1 MTPSHD
7 NWIRKFIVS
16 DPRKHK
22 KGFTVY
28 KVTSIVYA
36 ESSPEALAKTV
47 VWKRYNDF
55 KKLHNQLQIKH
66 KKLYLKDTFP
76 PFVKAKFFGRF
87 EDDVIEERRKCAESL
102 LEFASQHSALYKCS
116 AFVKFFESGYTVTEN
131 IVEEAPIVLVTG
143 SDEITNNTPS
153 LLDSLGSRM
162 PQESVVPRTD
172 AEGPYLKLEGTWKF
186 PQVPDSISWSSHSSD
201 ERTTFTDTDSAISGV
216 STPLQGSDLQFFDPL
231 QSPERTSRA
240 TSSQVSNSW
249 LLSMPTSSVTEDDLI
264 SYSNEQT
271 IRASSDGN
279 CLILD
284 ASKLTLYDSQALETV
299 TKEAGHSEQ
308 VNFASELSNC
318 NRQDVALGDI
328 FGTTSGQE
336 AGYIFEAAH
345 HVTLAQ
351 QQEANG
357 NYEAAF
363 TCYKTGIACLLNGVQ
378 NDPDSQR
385 KKFVR
390 DKTAKYLLQ
399 AEKLYNENLAPK
411 LKESFH
417 WNESEH
423 QLSRHSSELKS
434 YKVLGIIDR
443 VMLALN
449 RQENKCYVIKVL
461 HKSPCPA
468 DQNRKTILPQNV
480 PYMVK
485 MYHYIDTESAV
496 FLILQH
502 ASGGRL
508 WDHISSY
515 FESLPNTPIHISTK
529 GNAYY
534 GKNVTHKGKQDGYE
548 TEMLSSPE
556 EVKEVEETPKGND
569 TCSVSSQDNSYLD
582 LIRDYESASK
592 TVSVHY
598 RDDSSFVGKDLRN
611 LDELLGGTEANMTDA
626 NGNSIKCPVPSVS
639 VKNGPE
645 RPFPSYGETGETYG
659 AVDIQAASKQ
669 LHDQPSSNS
678 DPAVDAFSFSWKNL
692 ERLETYDLLENAQKL
707 IRSVN
712 ETLLESEVELRH
724 IDSPVSDSNG
734 IYTSLCEKRSTNSN
748 IHAENG
754 NNEVKNTSQP
764 NDTVDRVVCSKTD
777 KKTSKNVIRG
787 KSSEPAG
794 RTRETRTSTNRR
806 RSVNSRS
813 ERRFSTDDMCEGRA
827 RTMSG
832 SLDRGHQ
839 WSRFLSMND
848 CHRPLLPEVT
858 VCEWAAQL
866 VLCLESLHQWGIIC
880 RDLHPDNILLGERGS
895 LLVSYMCQLGAV
907 DSVINEEAV
916 NSLYCAPEVKS
927 IFPVTPAADWWSFG
941 AILFDLLTGKA
952 LASCHPAGIQSHTVL
967 NVPDYVS
974 KEAVEILTELLR
986 YDPEERLGSGINGIE
1001 KLKSHPFFKGIDWK
1015 AMLVKSS

>member
-7 NWIRKFIVS
+7 NWIRRFTVS

-28 KVTSIVYA
+28 KVTSIIYP
-36 ESSPEALAKTV
+36 ESSPETLAKTV

-102 LEFASQHSALYKCS
+102 LEFASQHTALYKCS

-131 IVEEAPIVLVTG
+131 IVEETPVVLVTG
-143 SDEITNNTPS
+143 ADEITNNTSS

-162 PQESVVPRTD
+162 PHENTVPRTD
-172 AEGPYLKLEGTWKF
+172 AESPCLKLEGTWKF

-201 ERTTFTDTDSAISGV
+201 ERTTFTDTDSAISGL

-231 QSPERTSRA
+231 QSPDRTIRA

-249 LLSMPTSSVTEDDLI
+249 LLSMPTSSVTEDDVT
-264 SYSNEQT
+264 SYINDPAIT
-271 IRASSDGN
+271 ASSDGN

-284 ASKLTLYDSQALETV
+284 ASKLTLYDSQALEV
-299 TKEAGHSEQ
+299 DGKESEQ
-308 VNFASELSNC
+308 INVAPERVNY

-357 NYEAAF
+357 NHEAAF

-378 NDPDSQR
+378 NDPDLQR

-411 LKESFH
+411 LQESFH
-417 WNESEH
+417 WNESEY

-449 RQENKCYVIKVL
+449 RQENRCYVIKVL

-485 MYHYIDTESAV
+485 MYHYIDTESSV

-515 FESLPNTPIHISTK
+515 FESLPNTPIHITSN

-548 TEMLSSPE
+548 TDILSSPE
-556 EVKEVEETPKGND
+556 EVKEVEETAKDKD
-569 TCSVSSQDNSYLD
+569 TGSVSSQDNSYLD
-582 LIRDYESASK
+582 LIRDYESGSK
-592 TVSVHY
+592 KVSVHY
-598 RDDSSFVGKDLRN
+598 TDDSSSVGKDLRN
-611 LDELLGGTEANMTDA
+611 LDAFLGGTEGNLTDD
-626 NGNSIKCPVPSVS
+626 NGNSITCPITSACSTKEPDYTYSS
-639 VKNGPE
+639 A
-645 RPFPSYGETGETYG
+645 GEKEKQYE
-659 AVDIQAASKQ
+659 AVDKQAANKEMD
-669 LHDQPSSNS
+669 DQTSSNS
-678 DPAVDAFSFSWKNL
+678 NSATDAFSFSWKNL
-692 ERLETYDLLENAQKL
+692 ERLETYDLLDNAQKL

-712 ETLLESEVELRH
+712 ETLLESEGELRH

-734 IYTSLCEKRSTNSN
+734 ICTSLSEKGSTNLYKDT
-748 IHAENG
+748 ENE
-754 NNEVKNTSQP
+754 NNVVKNTSQL
-764 NDTVDRVVCSKTD
+764 NDTNDREAYTKVD
-777 KKTSKNVIRG
+777 KKTSKYAVRG
-787 KSSEPAG
+787 KSSDPAG
-794 RTRETRTSTNRR
+794 RTREIRTSNNRR

-848 CHRPLLPEVT
+848 CHRPLLPEAT
-858 VCEWAAQL
+858 VREWAAQL

-895 LLVSYMCQLGAV
+895 LLVSYMCQLEAV
-907 DSVINEEAV
+907 DSVIDEEAV

-927 IFPVTPAADWWSFG
+927 IFPVTSAADWWSFG
-941 AILFDLLTGKA
+941 AILFDLLTGKT
-952 LASCHPAGIQSHTVL
+952 LGSCHPAGIQSHTVL

-974 KEAVEILTELLR
+974 KEAIEILTELLR

-1015 AMLVKSS
+1015 AMLVKNS